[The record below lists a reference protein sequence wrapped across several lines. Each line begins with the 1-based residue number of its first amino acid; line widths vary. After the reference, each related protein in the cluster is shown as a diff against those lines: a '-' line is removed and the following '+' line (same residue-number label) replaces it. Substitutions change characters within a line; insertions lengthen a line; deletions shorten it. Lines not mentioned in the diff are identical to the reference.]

1 MTATRWNTA
10 LILLALWLAEATGA
24 FETAMIYAAFK
35 ALIVTFHDPA
45 KVGWLVTAFLLV
57 SAGGAAVVGRLGD
70 LYGRRRVILWLLAA
84 GALGAAV
91 SASATSFAVLLVG
104 RSIEGLSAAI
114 LPLVIGLVR
123 ENLRRERVALGIGLM
138 ISGASA
144 GTAAGLV
151 IGGVIV
157 DHFSWHAVFLAS
169 TSFAVLSFGLVLA
182 LVPRSH
188 GTATG
193 APLDWLGGVLFV
205 PAVAGLLLYVSN
217 GRGWGWTS
225 AGMIALLIGSAALLA
240 LWIVQSLRKPD
251 PLIDIRL
258 FADRRVL
265 VANVIGA
272 LVAMGA
278 LQITLVFS
286 VLLQAPRWTGIGL
299 GASATLAGLAKLP
312 SNLGSLFAGP
322 LGGYLTERR
331 GARLT
336 MIGGGL
342 LATLGWLL
350 AMWQHGSVAMLVAVL
365 CVISFGTTILF
376 AVGPT
381 LLVAAVPSARTSEA
395 AAMMGVV
402 RQIFIAIGAQLV
414 AVLLATDTLA
424 GPDGARYPTAN
435 AFMLTMGVIVALCAL
450 ATLVA
455 LALPRRI
462 HAGLAPAVPPAS
474 A

>member
-1 MTATRWNTA
+1 MTAERSPA
-10 LILLALWLAEATGA
+10 ASILFALWLAEATGA
-24 FETAMIYAAFK
+24 FETAMIYAAYK
-35 ALIVTFHDPA
+35 ALIVTFHDPV

-57 SAGGAAVVGRLGD
+57 SAGGAAVVGRSGD
-70 LYGRRRVILWLLAA
+70 LYGRRRVLLWLLGA
-84 GALGAAV
+84 GAFGAAV
-91 SASATSFAVLLVG
+91 SASATSFAALLVG

-123 ENLRRERVALGIGLM
+123 ENLPRERVALGIGLM

-151 IGGVIV
+151 IGGLLV

-169 TSFAVLSFGLVLA
+169 TSFALLSFGLVLA
-182 LVPRSH
+182 WVPRSH
-188 GTATG
+188 VATG
-193 APLDWLGGVLFV
+193 HARLDWVGGVLFV
-205 PAVAGLLLYVSN
+205 PAIAGLLLYISD
-217 GRGWGWTS
+217 GRVWGWGGPWMTV
-225 AGMIALLIGSAALLA
+225 LLIASAALFA
-240 LWIVQSLRKPD
+240 LWIARSLRTPD

-265 VANVIGA
+265 LANAIGA
-272 LVAMGA
+272 LVATGA

-299 GASATLAGLAKLP
+299 GTSATLAGLAKLP

-336 MIGGGL
+336 MTGGGL
-342 LATLGWLL
+342 LAKSGWLL
-350 AMWQHGSVAMLVAVL
+350 AMWQHGSVSMLVAVL

-402 RQIFIAIGAQLV
+402 RQLFIAVGAQLV
-414 AVLLATDTLA
+414 AVLLATDTVI
-424 GPDGARYPTAN
+424 GPDGARYPTSD
-435 AFMLTMGVIVALCAL
+435 AFMLTMGVVAGLCGL

-455 LALPRRI
+455 LALPE
-462 HAGLAPAVPPAS
+462 ALQVGPAPAVSPAG